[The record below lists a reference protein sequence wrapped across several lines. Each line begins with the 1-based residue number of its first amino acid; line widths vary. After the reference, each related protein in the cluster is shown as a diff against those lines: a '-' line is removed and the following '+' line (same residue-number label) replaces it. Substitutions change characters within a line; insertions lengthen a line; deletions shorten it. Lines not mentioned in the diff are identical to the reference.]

1 MTGERR
7 PFRFGVVGEGVRSAQ
22 ELVATARRAETLGYS
37 TFLLRD
43 HLVAD
48 PFGVQLAPLVALT
61 AAAAAARTLRVGTL
75 VLGNDYR
82 HPAFLA
88 KEAATLDQV
97 SGGRVELGLGA
108 GWLREEYERAGLP
121 FDRAGVRI
129 ERLGESVRVLKRLLS
144 GEKVSEHGRH
154 YRIDGLESF
163 PAAVQRPHPP
173 ILIGGASPRILRLA
187 GQEADIVGLM
197 SSRALPDG
205 SLDADLAARSPEA
218 LRERVGWVREG
229 AGSRFGEV
237 ELSALVTV
245 EVGED
250 PRALAAR
257 TAVERGWGSR
267 ATEAVLQMP
276 TRLLGPV
283 PRIIEQVQR
292 LRAEF
297 GITYL
302 VVSDGDLEVFA
313 PVVERLAGAER
324 QEPSSS

>member
-7 PFRFGVVGEGVRSAQ
+7 PFRFGVVGEGVRSA
-22 ELVATARRAETLGYS
+22 EALVATARRAEDLGYS

-43 HLVAD
+43 HLVAE

-61 AAAAAARTLRVGTL
+61 AAAAATRTLRVGTL

-88 KEAATLDQV
+88 KEIATLDEV

-121 FDRAGVRI
+121 FERAGLRI
-129 ERLGESVRVLKRLLS
+129 ERLGESVRILKGLLS
-144 GEKVSEHGRH
+144 GEKLTAEGTH
-154 YRIDGLESF
+154 YHIDGLESF

-173 ILIGGASPRILRLA
+173 VLIGGASRRILRLA

-205 SLDADLAARSPEA
+205 SLDGDLAARSPEA
-218 LRERVGWVREG
+218 LRERIGWVREG
-229 AGSRFGEV
+229 AGDRFDQV

-245 EVGED
+245 EVGADE
-250 PRALAAR
+250 RALAAR
-257 TAVERGWGSR
+257 TAVERGWGAR
-267 ATEAVLQMP
+267 ATEAVLRMP

-283 PRIIEQVQR
+283 PRIIEQARR
-292 LRAEF
+292 LATDF
-297 GITYL
+297 GVTYL
-302 VVSDGDLEVFA
+302 AVSDQDMEVFA
-313 PVVERLAGAER
+313 PVVAALAGR
-324 QEPSSS
+324 